1 MNNER
6 INCILELMEEASLD
20 YFLISDPQSI
30 AYCTDYYNNP
40 YERLFVLMISK
51 HGDHKL
57 FMNDLFYLEDSLDIE
72 IVWHKDGDD
81 AIQSIVDHMTFPNRI
96 GIDKNWP
103 SRYLLSMMKKLPKA
117 KFINASPCVDLVRM
131 KKDIQE
137 QVLMLEAS
145 RINDLAMQE
154 VIDLC
159 KKGLSE
165 IEIAQKLPEIYVKH
179 GADGLSFEPMIAFGK
194 NGADPHHM
202 PDDSVLKAGDS
213 IVIDIGGRKD
223 RYCSDMTRTYFC
235 KEASDEYKKIH
246 DIVRVANEKA
256 EEIIRPGVRLCDI
269 DLTARNY
276 ISSFGYGEYFTH
288 RLGHFIGQTDHEFGD
303 VSSTN
308 TETVKPGMIFSIEPG
323 IYLPEK
329 MGVRVEDLV
338 LVTEDG
344 CVVLNKVDKKYA
356 MIG

>member
-1 MNNER
+1 MKDIFSDLFSKVFGFFRQTEQKEENAKDTAVNRLRVVLMQDRTNLTPELLEKMRGELIELLSKYVEMDKDALELNFDQEGDQMALMLSIPVIRAKDEKEIECMIENSQINDVVMER
-6 INCILELMEEASLD
+6 IRDFIKVGMTEKQVETFILEQ
-20 YFLISDPQSI
+20 Y
-30 AYCTDYYNNP
+30 
-40 YERLFVLMISK
+40 
-51 HGDHKL
+51 KL
-57 FMNDLFYLEDSLDIE
+57 LGCQDVSF
-72 IVWHKDGDD
+72 
-81 AIQSIVDHMTFPNRI
+81 
-96 GIDKNWP
+96 
-103 SRYLLSMMKKLPKA
+103 
-117 KFINASPCVDLVRM
+117 SPIC
-131 KKDIQE
+131 
-137 QVLMLEAS
+137 S
-145 RINDLAMQE
+145 F
-154 VIDLC
+154 
-159 KKGLSE
+159 
-165 IEIAQKLPEIYVKH
+165 
-179 GADGLSFEPMIAFGK
+179 GA

-202 PDDSVLKAGDS
+202 PDDSVLKAEDS

-269 DLTARNY
+269 DAAARDY

-323 IYLPEK
+323 IYLPNK

-344 CVVLNKVDKKYA
+344 CVVLNKLDKKYA

>member
-194 NGADPHHM
+194 NGADPHHGNDHTK
-202 PDDSVLKAGDS
+202 PREGHS
-213 IVIDIGGRKD
+213 IIIDMGCTYKG
-223 RYCSDMTRTYFC
+223 YCSDMTRTVFYGGITE
-235 KEASDEYKKIH
+235 KQIEVYELVKK
-246 DIVRVANEKA
+246 ANEVA
-256 EEIIRPGVRLCDI
+256 EKMIKPGVKLSDI
-269 DLTARNY
+269 DKCART
-276 ISSFGYGEYFTH
+276 IITQAGYGPNFNH
-288 RLGHFIGQTDHEFGD
+288 RLGHFIGRDVQEFGD
-303 VSSTN
+303 VSDKFDM
-308 TETVKPGMIFSIEPG
+308 EVEPGMIFSIEPG
-323 IYLPEK
+323 IYLK
-329 MGVRVEDLV
+329 DDFGVRIEDLV
-338 LVTEDG
+338 LVTEEG
-344 CVVLNKVDKKYA
+344 CQILNHYSKD
-356 MIG
+356 IQII